1 MSDTVS
7 ATQFWTLGDVRMNF
21 LAPAG
26 TSPQPDVGS
35 PHIAGGA
42 NSTYA
47 SPSLIVNFATAVA
60 DFQPPAVAAPP
71 DPAPPTVSAYA
82 AGGTDSLQPV
92 VIVGAL
98 HTS

>member
-7 ATQFWTLGDVRMNF
+7 ATQFWSLGDVRMNF

-26 TSPQPDVGS
+26 GESQPEVGS

-47 SPSLIVNFATAVA
+47 SPSLIVNFATAA
-60 DFQPPAVAAPP
+60 PDFQPPNLATAAE
-71 DPAPPTVSAYA
+71 PAPPTVSAYA
-82 AGGTDSLQPV
+82 AGGADNPQPV
-92 VIVGAL
+92 VIVGGL
-98 HTS
+98 HTP

>member
-7 ATQFWTLGDVRMNF
+7 ATQFWSLGDVRMNF
-21 LAPAG
+21 LAREGA
-26 TSPQPDVGS
+26 TSQPEVGS
-35 PHIAGGA
+35 LHIAGGA

-47 SPSLIVNFATAVA
+47 SPSLIVHFANAAPDFRAPGLATAA
-60 DFQPPAVAAPP
+60 

-82 AGGTDSLQPV
+82 AGGGENPQPV

-98 HTS
+98 HTT

>member
-21 LAPAG
+21 LATEGA
-26 TSPQPDVGS
+26 SPQPEGGS
-35 PHIAGGA
+35 SHIAGGA
-42 NSTYA
+42 NSTYS
-47 SPSLIVNFATAVA
+47 SPSLIVNFATSVA
-60 DFQPPAVAAPP
+60 DFQAPGLAAA

-82 AGGTDSLQPV
+82 AGAADNVQPV

-98 HTS
+98 HAT

>member
-21 LAPAG
+21 LAPSSA
-26 TSPQPDVGS
+26 SPQPEVGS
-35 PHIAGGA
+35 SHIAGGA
-42 NSTYA
+42 NSTYS
-47 SPSLIVNFATAVA
+47 SPSLIVNFATSVA
-60 DFQPPAVAAPP
+60 DFQTTPGLTAA

-82 AGGTDSLQPV
+82 AGGTDSVQSV

-98 HTS
+98 HTT